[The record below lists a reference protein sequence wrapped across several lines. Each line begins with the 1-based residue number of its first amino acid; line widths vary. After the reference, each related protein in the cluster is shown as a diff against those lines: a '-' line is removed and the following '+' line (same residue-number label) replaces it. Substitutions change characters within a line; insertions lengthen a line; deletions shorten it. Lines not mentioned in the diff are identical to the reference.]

1 MNRIFALI
9 YITTL
14 ISCNTKNENAQNQN
28 ISKKDTLAKKN
39 KSEIVSQKEDDRN
52 EFDTVTNITASLK
65 NEFKIFE
72 IKNTKDTIKADLN
85 GDKISDL
92 AFFTNNNDK
101 RQIFILDGKS
111 KRKIK
116 FEKYTSSGEME
127 DDFSWVDYW
136 GTTEDKE
143 TFEILIID
151 SEIAGDTIKKLDNK
165 SIFVRKEEVGGGVIT
180 YKDNRYI
187 WIHQS
192 D

>member
-9 YITTL
+9 YISTL
-14 ISCNTKNENAQNQN
+14 ISCNTKNENEQNQN
-28 ISKKDTLAKKN
+28 ISQKDTLAKKN
-39 KSEIVSQKEDDRN
+39 KSEIISQKEDDRN
-52 EFDTVTNITASLK
+52 GLDTVTNITVSLK
-65 NEFKIFE
+65 NEFKSFE
-72 IKNTKDTIKADLN
+72 IKNIKDTIKADLN

-101 RQIFILDGKS
+101 KQIFILDGKS

-151 SEIAGDTIKKLDNK
+151 SEIAGDTITKLYNK

-180 YKDNRYI
+180 YKENRYI

>member
-9 YITTL
+9 YIYTL
-14 ISCNTKNENAQNQN
+14 ISCNTKNENEQNQN
-28 ISKKDTLAKKN
+28 ISQKDTLAKKN

-52 EFDTVTNITASLK
+52 EFDTLTNITSSLK
-65 NEFKIFE
+65 NEFKSFE
-72 IKNTKDTIKADLN
+72 IKNTKDTIKEDLN

-136 GTTEDKE
+136 GTTKDKE

-151 SEIAGDTIKKLDNK
+151 SEIAGDTIKKLENN

-180 YKDNRYI
+180 YINNKYI

>member
-9 YITTL
+9 YISTL
-14 ISCNTKNENAQNQN
+14 ISCNTKNENEQNQS
-28 ISKKDTLAKKN
+28 ISQKDTLAKKN
-39 KSEIVSQKEDDRN
+39 KSEIISQKEDDRN
-52 EFDTVTNITASLK
+52 GLDTVTNITVSLK
-65 NEFKIFE
+65 NEFKSFE
-72 IKNTKDTIKADLN
+72 IKNIKDTIKADLN

-101 RQIFILDGKS
+101 KQIFILDGKS

-151 SEIAGDTIKKLDNK
+151 SEIAGDTITKLYNK

-180 YKDNRYI
+180 YINNKYI
-187 WIHQS
+187 CNYL
-192 D
+192 

>member
-9 YITTL
+9 YISTL
-14 ISCNTKNENAQNQN
+14 ISCNTKNENEQNQN
-28 ISKKDTLAKKN
+28 ISQKDTLAKKN

-52 EFDTVTNITASLK
+52 EFDTLTNITSSLK
-65 NEFKIFE
+65 NEFKSFE
-72 IKNTKDTIKADLN
+72 IKNTKDTIKEDLN

-136 GTTEDKE
+136 GTTKDKE

-151 SEIAGDTIKKLDNK
+151 SEIAGDTIKKLENN

-180 YKDNRYI
+180 YMNNKYI

>member
-1 MNRIFALI
+1 MNRIFALV
-9 YITTL
+9 YISTL
-14 ISCNTKNENAQNQN
+14 ISCNTKNENEQSQ
-28 ISKKDTLAKKN
+28 KDTLAKKN

-52 EFDTVTNITASLK
+52 KFDTVKNITSSLK
-65 NEFKIFE
+65 NEFKSFE

-85 GDKISDL
+85 GDKILDL

-116 FEKYTSSGEME
+116 FEKYTSSGERE

-151 SEIAGDTIKKLDNK
+151 SEIAGDTITKLDNK

-180 YKDNRYI
+180 YKNNKYI

>member
-9 YITTL
+9 YIYTL
-14 ISCNTKNENAQNQN
+14 ISCNTKNENEQNQN
-28 ISKKDTLAKKN
+28 ISQKDTLAKKN

-52 EFDTVTNITASLK
+52 EFDTLTNITSSLK
-65 NEFKIFE
+65 NEFKSFE
-72 IKNTKDTIKADLN
+72 IKNTKDTIKEDLN

-136 GTTEDKE
+136 GTTKDKE

-151 SEIAGDTIKKLDNK
+151 SEIAGDTIKKLENN

-180 YKDNRYI
+180 YMNNKYI

>member
-9 YITTL
+9 YISTL
-14 ISCNTKNENAQNQN
+14 ISCNTKNENEQNQN
-28 ISKKDTLAKKN
+28 ISQKDTLAKKN

-52 EFDTVTNITASLK
+52 EFDTLTNITSSLK
-65 NEFKIFE
+65 NEFKSFE
-72 IKNTKDTIKADLN
+72 IKNTKDTIKEDLN

-136 GTTEDKE
+136 GTTKDKE

-151 SEIAGDTIKKLDNK
+151 SEIAGDTIKKLENN

-180 YKDNRYI
+180 YINNKYI

>member
-9 YITTL
+9 YISTL
-14 ISCNTKNENAQNQN
+14 ISCNTKNENEQNQN
-28 ISKKDTLAKKN
+28 INQKDTLAKKN

-52 EFDTVTNITASLK
+52 EFDTLTNITSSLK
-65 NEFKIFE
+65 NEFKSFE
-72 IKNTKDTIKADLN
+72 IKNTKDTIKEDLN

-136 GTTEDKE
+136 GTTKDKE

-151 SEIAGDTIKKLDNK
+151 SEIAGDTIKKLENN

-180 YKDNRYI
+180 YLNNKYI